1 MIYKNEKLN
10 LALKL
15 IDLKNAIEKS
25 NRPILG
31 KILFKTDNTK
41 K

>member
-1 MIYKNEKLN
+1 MISKNEKIN

-15 IDLKNAIEKS
+15 IDFKNDIEKS

-31 KILFKTDNTK
+31 KILLKTDNNK